1 MPLGRVV
8 DDPLVR
14 ASPRRRRRPDGACG
28 VAGGGRFHGDHEVLE
43 RPPVVVLAAAA
54 RVVHERGE
62 RDREHLVGAALCA
75 QTLDE
80 ARRAL
85 REWLDL

>member
-8 DDPLVR
+8 DGPLVR
-14 ASPRRRRRPDGACG
+14 ASPRQRRRPDGACD
-28 VAGGGRFHGDHEVLE
+28 VAGGGRFHGDHEILE
-43 RPPVVVLAAAA
+43 RPPVVILAAAA

-62 RDREHLVGAALCA
+62 RDNEDLVGAALCA

-85 REWLDL
+85 RERSNL

>member
-1 MPLGRVV
+1 M
-8 DDPLVR
+8 
-14 ASPRRRRRPDGACG
+14 
-28 VAGGGRFHGDHEVLE
+28 
-43 RPPVVVLAAAA
+43 VVLAAAV

-62 RDREHLVGAALCA
+62 RDREHLADAALCA

-85 REWLDL
+85 REWLNL